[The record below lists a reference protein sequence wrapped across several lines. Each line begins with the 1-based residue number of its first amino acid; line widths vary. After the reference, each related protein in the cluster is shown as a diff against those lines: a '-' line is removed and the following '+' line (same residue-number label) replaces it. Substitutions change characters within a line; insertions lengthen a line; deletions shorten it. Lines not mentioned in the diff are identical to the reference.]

1 MINKAKRYGTK
12 KNDMI
17 FDIILYSIMIVL
29 GVITIYPF
37 LNVLALSLND
47 ALDTVK
53 GGIYIWP
60 REFTLANYSEIFKIE
75 QLLTAFRVTT
85 LRTLIGTVTNV
96 LCTSML
102 AYTLSRRNFMA
113 RRLFSLMFIITM
125 YVGGGLIPGYIL
137 IKDLHLFNNFL
148 VYIIPSLI
156 MAWNLFIIRS
166 YIEGI
171 PESLQESARIDG
183 ANDFVIFLRIILPL
197 CLPVLATIGLFVAV
211 GQWNSWFDTY
221 LYCNSKE
228 SLTTLQYELQ
238 KMLSYTNIQVSGGDI
253 MKMNSQTARAIS
265 VTPEALKMAMTIV
278 VTVPIL
284 LVYPFVQKY
293 FVTGLTLGAVK
304 S

>member
-1 MINKAKRYGTK
+1 MNNTVKSFGYEKSDK
-12 KNDMI
+12 V
-17 FDIILYSIMIVL
+17 FDITLYSIMIVI
-29 GVITIYPF
+29 GIITLYPF
-37 LNVLALSLND
+37 LNVLALSFND

-60 REFTLANYSEIFKIE
+60 REFTLNNYSEIFKNK
-75 QLLTAFRVTT
+75 QLITAFRITI
-85 LRTLIGTVTNV
+85 LRTLIGTATNV
-96 LCTSML
+96 VCTSML
-102 AYTLSRRNFMA
+102 AYTLSRKDFIA
-113 RRLFSLMFIITM
+113 RRLFSLMFLITM
-125 YVGGGLIPGYIL
+125 YIGGGLIPGYL
-137 IKDLHLFNNFL
+137 LMKNLHLFNNFL

-156 MAWNLFIIRS
+156 WTWNLFVVRS

-183 ANDFVIFLRIILPL
+183 ANDFVIFFKIILPL
-197 CLPVLATIGLFVAV
+197 CLPVLATVALFVAV
-211 GQWNSWFDTY
+211 GQWNSWFDAY

-238 KMLSYTNIQVSGGDI
+238 KMLSYTNIQFSGQDVKNY
-253 MKMNSQTARAIS
+253 MQTSKAFV
-265 VTPEALKMAMTIV
+265 VTPESLKMAMTIV